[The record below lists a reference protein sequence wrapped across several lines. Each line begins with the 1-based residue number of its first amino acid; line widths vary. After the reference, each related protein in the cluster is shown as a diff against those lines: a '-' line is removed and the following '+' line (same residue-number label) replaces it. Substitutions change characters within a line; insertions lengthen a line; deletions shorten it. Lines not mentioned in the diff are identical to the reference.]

1 MAKKRADPSN
11 ILSAPAGSGSAGVR
25 AIGRDALP
33 PDYPVFLEAIKAR
46 IQRARLA
53 AAVSVNVE
61 LIATYWDLGREIVE
75 RQEREGWGASVIAR
89 LSADLRAAFPGV
101 RGFTERNIAYA
112 RAFYLAYTRDV
123 QERAAILQQP
133 VAELDPELDG
143 VSLPAAI
150 ARIPWGHNV
159 RLLDKVAD
167 PVLRLW
173 YARQSTA
180 QGWSRK
186 VLWHQIETRLH
197 ERLGRTDQATN
208 FTRTL
213 PAPQSDLARELVKD
227 PYNFEFLAIA
237 DDAHERH
244 LERGLLSHLREFLLE
259 LGVGFAFVGSQY
271 RVVVGGEEFFVDL
284 LFYHLKL
291 RCFVVI
297 DLKMEAFRPEFV
309 GKMGFYL
316 TAVDEELRHAGDQ
329 PSIGLI
335 LCKEKNAVVVEY
347 TLRDV
352 AKPIGVSEYRVSA
365 ALPAP
370 LRDSLPT
377 TGALEAELRSATAEV
392 SARENALEDA
402 TDVDVNTDANTGVNT
417 DMRSADKDHDTP
429 SKRSRR

>member
-1 MAKKRADPSN
+1 MSREPEEQPYGLPTATRGPTAGTPVAAREH
-11 ILSAPAGSGSAGVR
+11 LPA
-25 AIGRDALP
+25 
-33 PDYPVFLEAIKAR
+33 DYPAFFEALKAR
-46 IQRARLA
+46 IQRARLT
-53 AAVSVNVE
+53 AAVAVNRE
-61 LIATYWDLGREIVE
+61 LIATYWDLGREIIE
-75 RQEREGWGASVIAR
+75 RQEQEGWGASVIAR

-101 RGFTERNIAYA
+101 KGFTERNIAYA

-123 QERAAILQQP
+123 REHAAILQQP
-133 VAELDPELDG
+133 VAELDPDLDG
-143 VSLPAAI
+143 VSLPEPV

-186 VLWHQIETRLH
+186 VLWHQIDTRLH
-197 ERLGRTDQATN
+197 ERLGRADQATN
-208 FTRTL
+208 FARTL

-227 PYNFEFLAIA
+227 PYSFEFLAIA
-237 DDAHERH
+237 EDAHERH
-244 LERGLLSHLREFLLE
+244 LEQGLLAHLREFLLE
-259 LGVGFAFVGSQY
+259 LGVGFAFVGSQH
-271 RVVVGGEEFFVDL
+271 RLVVGGEEFFIDL

-297 DLKMEAFRPEFV
+297 DLKMEAFKPEFA

-316 TAVDEELRHAGDQ
+316 TTVDEQLRHAGDQ

-352 AKPIGVSEYRVSA
+352 AKPIGVSEYRVST

-377 TGALEAELRSATAEV
+377 TGVLEAELRSATAQV
-392 SARENALEDA
+392 SGGENAVPDA
-402 TDVDVNTDANTGVNT
+402 ADADVNTDVNAE
-417 DMRSADKDHDTP
+417 MRSANGEHGTS
-429 SKRSRR
+429 SKRSGR